1 MTSTELLTTLVTE
14 GLSATEL
21 RNKISALSSILNSVD
36 SINTKITAIIRSATA
51 RSSSIISCSSFVSL
65 VSQFLAISSDASEAD
80 TISELAATL
89 TAATVDSCSAAEVA
103 SLQDSQESLTDISSQ
118 INSKINIYK
127 AKLSSLLGDTT
138 AGEIFSHYM
147 RISNY

>member
-36 SINTKITAIIRSATA
+36 SINTKITAVIRSATG
-51 RSSSIISCSSFVSL
+51 RSSSIISCSSFISL

-89 TAATVDSCSAAEVA
+89 TAATVDSCSAAEVD

-118 INSKINIYK
+118 LNTKINIHK
-127 AKLSSLLGDTT
+127 AKLSALLGDTT